1 MKKCTIISALF
12 LLVVVSSCRSSF
24 NSVIIPRAVS
34 TVNAVSFRDLNL
46 TNADYTV
53 LNTITQEATVYV
65 TYEDDE
71 FAIRDS
77 ENTFSYTYSKQK
89 DGSFEL
95 EDQSGVLRAGYLS
108 HEDAADL
115 DLRNPESIARRM
127 AVYRLVSESQQIGAD
142 GLIEP
147 VVSTTFEK
155 IDEGRSEITVA
166 YKTTVSAK
174 PIKLKVT
181 GK

>member
-24 NSVIIPRAVS
+24 NSIIIPRAVN
-34 TVNAVSFRDLNL
+34 TVNAVRLSELNL
-46 TNADYTV
+46 TNTDYTI
-53 LNTITQEATVYV
+53 LNTITKEATVYV
-65 TYEDDE
+65 TYSDDE
-71 FAIRDS
+71 FSLRDL
-77 ENTFSYTYSKQK
+77 ENTFSYTYSKDDDNIK
-89 DGSFEL
+89 L
-95 EDQSGVLRAGYLS
+95 EEQSGVLRAGYFS
-108 HEDAADL
+108 NENADL
-115 DLRNPESIARRM
+115 DFLNPESIARRM
-127 AVYRLVSESQQIGAD
+127 AVYRLISESQQIGAD

-155 IDEGRSEITVA
+155 IGEGRSEITVA